1 MSAITS
7 IGQGAAQLN
16 PANQAA
22 AADGLADNFS
32 TFLTLLTAQLQ
43 NQDPLSPLDS
53 TEFVGQLVQFS
64 GVEQQIA
71 QNKNLETLV
80 SQSAVTSSTAAVS
93 FIGKEATLSTTAA
106 PLLNGQANWSYAL
119 DRPSLTTNVVIS
131 DSNGKVVFETAGKT
145 ETGLQRFNW
154 DGKDNAGEQLD
165 DGAYTIQVTSTD
177 DTGQTVPVSTSVTGI
192 ITGVD
197 FAGDE
202 PALLM
207 GNIRVSFMD
216 ILSVRQTNAV

>member
-7 IGQGAAQLN
+7 IGQSVAQ
-16 PANQAA
+16 ANQADA
-22 AADGLADNFS
+22 ANGLAENFD

-71 QNKNLETLV
+71 QNKSLETLV

-93 FIGKEATLSTTAA
+93 FIGKEATLSINTA
-106 PLLNGQANWSYAL
+106 PLQNGQASWSYAL
-119 DRPSLTTNVVIS
+119 DRPALTSNVVIS
-131 DSNGKVVFETAGKT
+131 DSNGKVVFETTGET
-145 ETGLQRFNW
+145 GTGLQQFNW
-154 DGKDNAGEQLD
+154 DGKDNAGVQLD
-165 DGAYTIQVTSTD
+165 DGAYTIQITSTD
-177 DTGQTVPVSTSVTGI
+177 DTGQAVPVSTSVKGI
-192 ITGVD
+192 VTGVD

-207 GNIRVSFMD
+207 GTIRVSFTD
-216 ILSVRQTNAV
+216 ILSVRQVNAV

>member
-7 IGQGAAQLN
+7 IGQSVA
-16 PANQAA
+16 PANQANA
-22 AADGLADNFS
+22 ANGLADNFD

-93 FIGKEATLSTTAA
+93 FIGKEVNLSTTTA
-106 PLLNGQANWSYAL
+106 PLQDGQANWSYAL
-119 DRPSLTTNVVIS
+119 DRSAIATNVVIS
-131 DSNGKVVFETAGKT
+131 NSDGKVVFEGSGKT
-145 ETGLQRFNW
+145 ETGLQQFSW
-154 DGKDNAGEQLD
+154 DGKDNAGVQLD

-177 DTGQTVPVSTSVTGI
+177 DTGQTVPVATSVKGI
-192 ITGVD
+192 VTGVD

-202 PALLM
+202 PALLL
-207 GNIRVSFMD
+207 GNIRVSFTD